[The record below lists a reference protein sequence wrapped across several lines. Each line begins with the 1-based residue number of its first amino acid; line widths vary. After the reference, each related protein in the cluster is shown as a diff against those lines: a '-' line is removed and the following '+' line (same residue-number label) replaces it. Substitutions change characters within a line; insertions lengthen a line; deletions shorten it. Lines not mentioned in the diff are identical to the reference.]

1 MGNIE
6 TIPKI
11 CCEKATVLFQ
21 LRVSYWTALLSLHV
35 CVCEGILLVSYTA
48 TSECNLQ
55 TVLQFIIV
63 TCALYHF
70 QTKQKYEHSD
80 IMYVNSGAE
89 NVSMSLNFM
98 GRKLRNHTVA
108 PAAKQCK

>member
-11 CCEKATVLFQ
+11 CCEKATVLFK
-21 LRVSYWTALLSLHV
+21 LHVAYWTALLSLHV
-35 CVCEGILLVSYTA
+35 CVCEGILLVSCTA
-48 TSECNLQ
+48 TSECSLQ
-55 TVLQFIIV
+55 TVLQWIIV
-63 TCALYHF
+63 TCVLCIIS
-70 QTKQKYEHSD
+70 KQNRNEHSG

-108 PAAKQCK
+108 PAAKQRK